1 MIIGTT
7 ALFRAIIYRVRAR
20 SLLLA
25 RPFELG
31 VGPDQKKNDQKK
43 GYQDSFHGEPPGVEG

>member
-1 MIIGTT
+1 MIVGTT

-31 VGPDQKKNDQKK
+31 VGPDQKQTDQRK